1 MKLFKKFIS
10 EFIGTFGLIGFGCGV
25 AIYLNQFNSTTTN
38 QATNTLLIALAFGL
52 AAMCLTYA
60 FGSTSGAHLNPAI
73 SFGVLLKNF
82 LKPEEKKKF
91 TIIDFLIYI
100 IAQILGAFL
109 GCFALYELFDKCDFA
124 ANQTTNLLQVIVGNN
139 YYKLSAFTIETLL
152 SLCLVFVFLLVN
164 SERRNQGRAGVVIG
178 LTVALVHIF
187 GIPFTGTSVN
197 PARSISTAFFA
208 SWVNGNNVPLQ
219 ELWIYIVG
227 PLLGALIAFL
237 LYWLLSYKNNEENE
251 DIVQKQRVVVRPQ
264 QPRQNVQPQQRSQQ
278 QRPNMQQRPQQQG
291 LRPQQSQQQR
301 SSMQQQRPNVQ
312 QQRPNIQQP
321 RSNNMQQQ
329 SRPLQQSRPQQKN
342 IIIIE
347 HTKPRR
353 YAPELE
359 EEVIPTVTPVTPK
372 KEIEPTVIFTS
383 PAVQQKEEKKK
394 LKIKRVSFQTKLRKA
409 DKDLKDKYKTI
420 KAELE
425 SYGVKSRIS
434 FEGDSYRL
442 HRIKYAF
449 MTIRGKSLRLYLN
462 LDLNKYKD
470 SPIPLRD
477 ESDKKK
483 YESTPAVLKVKSDL
497 SARRA
502 VSLIDDIM
510 KEANI
515 EKKEDKNNKTK

>member
-25 AIYLNQFNSTTTN
+25 AIFLSKYNSTAN
-38 QATNTLLIALAFGL
+38 QAVNYLLIALAFGL
-52 AAMCLTYA
+52 ATMCLSYA
-60 FGSTSGAHLNPAI
+60 FGSTSGAHLNPAV
-73 SFGVLLKNF
+73 SFGVLLANY
-82 LKPEEKKKF
+82 LKPSEKRKF
-91 TIIDFLIYI
+91 NLIDFLVYV

-124 ANQTTNLLQVIVGNN
+124 ANQTTTLLQDLVGNN
-139 YYKLSAFTIETLL
+139 YYKLSAFTIESLL

-178 LTVALVHIF
+178 LTVALVHLF

-197 PARSISTAFFA
+197 PARSTATAFFA

-219 ELWIYIVG
+219 ELWIYIAASF
-227 PLLGALIAFL
+227 LGALVAFL
-237 LYWLLSYKNNEENE
+237 LYWLLFNKNNNE
-251 DIVQKQRVVVRPQ
+251 VDDVVMAPRQRTVVRPQ
-264 QPRQNVQPQQRSQQ
+264 QPSSNPQMQPRPQAKPQQQYRQNVQQQQ
-278 QRPNMQQRPQQQG
+278 QRPSMQQPQ
-291 LRPQQSQQQR
+291 S
-301 SSMQQQRPNVQ
+301 QQRPNVQ
-312 QQRPNIQQP
+312 H
-321 RSNNMQQQ
+321 Q
-329 SRPLQQSRPQQKN
+329 SKPQQNQFKS
-342 IIIIE
+342 IIIVE
-347 HTKPRR
+347 HTKPRK

-359 EEVIPTVTPVTPK
+359 EEVKPNVTPVTPK

-383 PAVQQKEEKKK
+383 PIATSKKENKKFE
-394 LKIKRVSFQTKLRKA
+394 IKRVSFQTKLRKA

-420 KAELE
+420 KTELE
-425 SYGVKSRIS
+425 SYGIKSRIS

-449 MTIRGKSLRLYLN
+449 ITIRGKSLRLYLN

-515 EKKEDKNNKTK
+515 EKKEDKNNKTKKVRS